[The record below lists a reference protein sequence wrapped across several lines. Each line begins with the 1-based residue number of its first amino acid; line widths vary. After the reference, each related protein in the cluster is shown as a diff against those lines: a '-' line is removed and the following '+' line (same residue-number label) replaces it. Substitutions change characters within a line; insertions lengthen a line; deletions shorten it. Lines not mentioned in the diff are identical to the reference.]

1 MQKMSSVFAKTLV
14 RAREIRSFEVAAAP
28 SVGWQVKERSDQ
40 EIREQLFSDWHR
52 VERTLVRFSREISE
66 LKRQGWVD
74 A

>member
-1 MQKMSSVFAKTLV
+1 MQTMGSVFAKTLV

-28 SVGWQVKERSDQ
+28 HFGWQVKERLD
-40 EIREQLFSDWHR
+40 ENVREQQFSDWHR
-52 VERTLVRFSREISE
+52 VERVLLRFSREISE